1 MIYDIIIALVVVGLA
16 SLFWNQIA
24 KLQKNIDLLN
34 NYAFSSFERII
45 TLEAVLN
52 SLVPSN
58 TEENDDDH
66 QA

>member
-16 SLFWNQIA
+16 ALFWNEIA

-45 TLEAVLN
+45 TLEAMIN
-52 SLVPSN
+52 DLVA
-58 TEENDDDH
+58 DDDEEEGDDK
-66 QA
+66 A